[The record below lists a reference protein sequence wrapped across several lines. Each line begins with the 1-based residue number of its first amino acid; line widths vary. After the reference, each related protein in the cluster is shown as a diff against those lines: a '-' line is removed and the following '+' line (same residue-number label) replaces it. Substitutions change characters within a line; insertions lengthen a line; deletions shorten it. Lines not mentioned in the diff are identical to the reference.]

1 MSGKRGDDSTEVER
15 TSSEKALFRENGYA
29 IDDENDDFNEVEEHA
44 GMVGVG

>member
-1 MSGKRGDDSTEVER
+1 MIEVER

-44 GMVGVG
+44 GAREWC